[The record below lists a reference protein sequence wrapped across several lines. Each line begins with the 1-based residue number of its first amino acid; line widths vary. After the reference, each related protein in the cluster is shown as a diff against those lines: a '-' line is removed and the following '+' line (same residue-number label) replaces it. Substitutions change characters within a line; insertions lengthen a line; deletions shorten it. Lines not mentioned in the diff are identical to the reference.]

1 MNDTSISFNLDNN
14 AFRGRIVRLD
24 NVMREIFTHAQYPDN
39 VAAAISET
47 TALGVLIASL
57 MKFDGIFTLQLQGS
71 GPISVLV
78 ADVTSAGKVR
88 ATAKYDAKAIEAAQV
103 LRKTE
108 GEIEPT
114 PHWLEH
120 GNLIFTIDQGKN
132 TELYQGVVDLK
143 GKNLEECALRYFK
156 NSEQIDTY
164 LHLYLDKVGD
174 VWKSAGILIQKMPQ
188 KGGKDGADDE
198 NALKELW
205 NEDKILMDSLKKEE
219 IFNLDLKEVLFR
231 LFHEHQVRVSK
242 EQEYVFGCRC
252 SREKLQQTLSSMK
265 PEDIEDMVEN
275 GKITATCNFCG
286 QVYSFDKGE
295 LLKH

>member
-1 MNDTSISFNLDNN
+1 MNDTCISFNLDNN
-14 AFRGRIVRLD
+14 LFRGRIVRLD
-24 NVMREIFTHAQYPDN
+24 KVLSEIFTHTKYPDN
-39 VAAAISET
+39 VAAAVAET

-57 MKFDGIFTLQLQGS
+57 MKFDGIFTLQMQGS

-78 ADVTSAGKVR
+78 ADVTSSGKVR
-88 ATAKYDAKAIEAAQV
+88 ATAKYDAKAIEEAQA

-120 GNLIFTIDQGKN
+120 GNLIFTIDQGPN
-132 TELYQGVVDLK
+132 TELYQGVVDLQ
-143 GKNLEECALRYFK
+143 GKTLEECAMRYFK

-164 LHLYLDKVGD
+164 LHLYLRKKDEM
-174 VWKSAGILIQKMPQ
+174 WQSAGILIQKMPTD
-188 KGGKDGADDE
+188 GGKEGE
-198 NALKELW
+198 NEEDLPELW
-205 NEDKILMDSLKKEE
+205 NENKILLDSLTADE
-219 IFNLDLKEVLFR
+219 IFTLDLPEVLFR
-231 LFHEHQVRVSK
+231 LFHEHQVRVNK
-242 EQEYVFGCRC
+242 ESEYTFGCRC
-252 SREKLQQTLSSMK
+252 NREKLQRTLSSMK
-265 PEDIEDMVEN
+265 AEDIEDMVEN